1 MEIYGNFKKLLI
13 FWEMEPSSLTLS
25 SAFLSPSLKKIIAL
39 KRFLILWEN
48 ETF

>member
-1 MEIYGNFKKLLI
+1 MEIYGNFKKLLM

-25 SAFLSPSLKKIIAL
+25 STFLSPSLKKRIAL
-39 KRFLILWEN
+39 KRFLILREN